1 MSIFDLN
8 IEPMLIKK
16 ESEPF
21 DNPDWIYELK
31 LDGIRAVVYTDGT
44 ELQIKNKRM
53 LRLDPIFPE
62 LQHIPKQ
69 VHKPCI
75 LDGEL
80 FVSVDG
86 KPDFSKIQARALMS
100 NYMKI
105 ELAARK
111 FPAGFAAYDVLYY
124 DKASTIEL
132 PLMERKSI
140 LQKAVAEDERFAI
153 SRFVEGKGVELFHLT
168 VAQGL
173 EGVVAKQKD
182 SLYFPGTRT
191 DKWKKFK
198 NLKDD
203 DFIIHGYLHK
213 DGGRIALVLAQY
225 DGKHRLVY
233 KGHVSGIRKETFSRI
248 SNVPKSECLFWEEIP
263 DSNKDAH
270 WIEPTLVCK
279 VAYMELTKSGSMRQP
294 VFRGIREDKMAGECS
309 I

>member
-1 MSIFDLN
+1 MSIFDLS

-21 DNPDWIYELK
+21 DSPDWIYELK
-31 LDGIRAVVYTDGT
+31 LDGIRAVVYTDGK

-62 LQHIPKQ
+62 LQYIPKQ
-69 VHKPCI
+69 VQKPCI
-75 LDGEL
+75 LDGEV
-80 FVSVDG
+80 FVAVNG
-86 KPDFSKIQARALMS
+86 KPDFAKVQARALMS

-105 ELAARK
+105 ELATRK
-111 FPAGFAAYDVLYY
+111 FPASFVAYDVLYY
-124 DKASTIEL
+124 DKASTMGL
-132 PLMERKSI
+132 SLMERKSI
-140 LQKAVAEDERFAI
+140 LQNAVAEDERFAI
-153 SRFVEGKGVELFHLT
+153 SRFVEGKGVELFGLT

-225 DGKHRLVY
+225 DDKHMLVY
-233 KGHVSGIRKETFSRI
+233 KGHVSGIGKETFSRI
-248 SNVPKSECLFWEEIP
+248 SNIPKSECLFREKIP
-263 DSNKDAH
+263 DSNKDAY